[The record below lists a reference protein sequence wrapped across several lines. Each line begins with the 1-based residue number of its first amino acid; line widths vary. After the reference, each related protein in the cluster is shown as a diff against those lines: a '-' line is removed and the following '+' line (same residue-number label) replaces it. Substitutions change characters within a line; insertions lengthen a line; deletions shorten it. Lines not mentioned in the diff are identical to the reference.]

1 MIIYLN
7 GWPGVGKKTIGQIV
21 ASRLGARFV
30 HNHLLHDVAIACH
43 GLTDPARWDL
53 YEEVRRAA
61 YGALRM
67 RPREE
72 VFVMTNALCTN
83 SDRERE
89 AWNHVVDLAV
99 DRKVPLIPIV
109 LEAAFAENARRL
121 QDSER
126 TGRKMTDPRLLQE
139 FMAADTIQKPDMT
152 ELLVLDVTRLSPD
165 EAAKTILQH
174 VSSLTASGKLRTA
187 TPTASR
193 LK

>member
-1 MIIYLN
+1 MIIHLN

-43 GLTDPARWDL
+43 GLTDPARWTL
-53 YEEVRRAA
+53 YEQLRRAA
-61 YGALRM
+61 YAALRA
-67 RPREE
+67 RPRDE

-83 SDRERE
+83 SDRERG

-121 QDSER
+121 QDSQR

-152 ELLVLDVTRLSPD
+152 ELLVLDVTRLLPD
-165 EAAKTILQH
+165 EAAETILQH
-174 VSSLTASGKLRTA
+174 ISALTAEGKLRTA

-193 LK
+193 LR